1 MRLGPRDAGV
11 HNARM
16 LPSDFQWIP
25 HTQHQSGPPRALAL
39 DGVTVAI
46 MLDRIDGTWAARL
59 EAHRPVTAPLVVR
72 PCSSFEAG
80 RRGCELWA
88 ARHCDRLRE
97 EVARI
102 PRLGKR

>member
-1 MRLGPRDAGV
+1 MHGDGSGDNAG
-11 HNARM
+11 M
-16 LPSDFQWIP
+16 LPPGFQWIP
-25 HTQHQSGPPRALAL
+25 HTQHAQGPPRALAL
-39 DGVTVAI
+39 DSLQVAI
-46 MLDRIDGTWAARL
+46 MLERVDGTWSVRL
-59 EAHRPVTAPLVVR
+59 DAHRGIPAPLVVR